1 MKIKKLIYIAGFTGT
16 LAVSLLALDKN
27 KFEKNVTKHSS
38 IECNHYGNVVAHR
51 GFSSL
56 EVENS
61 FNSVKAAVECACV
74 DSIEI
79 DIRLTKDD
87 ELVLAHNSY
96 VPGIGKISDKKL
108 EELNKE
114 KYENLDISKL
124 ELMKSYIINKDGK
137 LIYDRYSSSKDS
149 KEKITTLKNVID
161 NIDSKKTL
169 LVDMKFSK
177 SNNDTFMD
185 KVNEIFKEYD
195 GSFDIILQANNYEEL
210 LKMKQKYPQYKY
222 QLIIRKNKELKYLDS
237 EFTMFGIR
245 KNLITKDMLDEQI
258 KKGNT
263 ISVWTINY
271 FYEYEELK
279 DKLGESINDVLIIT
293 DYPDEICYLNNK
305 NKAKVL
311 K

>member
-16 LAVSLLALDKN
+16 LACSLLVLDKI
-27 KFEKNVTKHSS
+27 KFEKNVTKHSQT
-38 IECNHYGNVVAHR
+38 ECNHDGNVVAHR

-61 FNSVKAAVECACV
+61 FNSVKTAADCVCV
-74 DSIEI
+74 DSIEV
-79 DIRLTKDD
+79 DVRLTKDN

-96 VPGIGKISDKKL
+96 VSGVGKISDKTL
-108 EELNKE
+108 VELKKE
-114 KYENLDISKL
+114 KYTNFDVPKL
-124 ELMKSYIINKDGK
+124 QLMKSYIVNKDGK
-137 LIYDRYSSSKDS
+137 LIYDRYFSNKDS
-149 KEKITTLKNVID
+149 KEKITTLENVID
-161 NIDSKKTL
+161 NIDSNKTL

-185 KVNEIFKEYD
+185 KVNEIFKEYE

-222 QLIIRKNKELKYLDS
+222 QLIIRKKKELKYLDS

-245 KNLITKDMLDEQI
+245 KNLITKDILDEQI
-258 KKGNT
+258 EKGNT

-279 DKLGESINDVLIIT
+279 DKLGESINDILIIT

-305 NKAKVL
+305 DKAKIL